1 MRSLLAQPS
10 QVVSV
15 EKKVMDALLGK
26 FRRKLI
32 SFCKLG
38 ETFNYVQPSPLA
50 STLYYPKVKPL
61 INKLSKSSPPLLN
74 KGEDRECLGSAKH
87 SLTSPIMHHKKFI
100 QSIEPPPY
108 QHSLGHLH
116 QESDVDGENY
126 NGLLLVPSQ
135 FARLIISDMS
145 TCLSA
150 KVKNYSE
157 HWPLV
162 DALNQTTT

>member
-1 MRSLLAQPS
+1 MCS
-10 QVVSV
+10 
-15 EKKVMDALLGK
+15 
-26 FRRKLI
+26 
-32 SFCKLG
+32 
-38 ETFNYVQPSPLA
+38 NHPLA
-50 STLYYPKVKPL
+50 STLHYPKVKPL

-126 NGLLLVPSQ
+126 NGLLLLPSQ
-135 FARLIISDMS
+135 FARLIISDIS

-162 DALNQTTT
+162 DALN